1 MYKSW
6 LVTIAVATT
15 AALFMAPSTPP
26 QRPVP
31 QRMANA
37 YADWLVPYI
46 GKDFYLSA
54 DWTVA
59 TEKKRTSSVPVDAAG
74 EFTLAAVG
82 QDFVYFES
90 RSDRVCVSLV
100 ALRAVLDK

>member
-1 MYKSW
+1 MHKSW
-6 LVTIAVATT
+6 LAAVAVAAT
-15 AALFMAPSTPP
+15 AALFTAPSPSP
-26 QRPVP
+26 QRPGP
-31 QRMANA
+31 HRLGHA
-37 YADWLVPYI
+37 YADWLVSYV

-59 TEKKRTSSVPVDAAG
+59 TAKRRTSAVPEGAK

-90 RSDRVCVSLV
+90 ATDRVCVPVV